1 MAVAEDMS
9 KVVPLEDQA
18 GRGSRLD
25 AQMGDRHVS
34 RAHEAVAKVRAEVDK
49 LSEKVGRASI
59 VTLSGYAFLLLP
71 CVELIDR
78 VTALPL

>member
-9 KVVPLEDQA
+9 KLVPLEDLA

-25 AQMGDRHVS
+25 AQMGDQHVS

-71 CVELIDR
+71 RVELIDR